1 MDQEKNMDEVLD
13 TFNDAGEESV
23 DDFIKQLEEK
33 EKDLHITVETS
44 IIEIEESF
52 DDHDDSEFSLLSTPS
67 IQLPTISMPTPKPV
81 SSAADAQVKEL
92 KATVARMEAERDEI
106 FKNNQRRAKDFE
118 AFKTRA
124 ERERT
129 ETFQNQI
136 GNLATLMLPALDN
149 LHRALDS
156 AEHLPGEKSES
167 FQNFYDGVGMV
178 SEQITEI
185 LNKMGIRPIATIGE
199 PFDPHFHEAVATEE
213 TDEYP
218 PNTISGELLRGYM
231 AGEKVIRH
239 SLVKVAQAAPG
250 AAPVSPSPATT
261 EQSVE
266 NFQPEPVQE
275 AANNTPETNKVDGF
289 ELEIFE
295 HGSD

>member
-13 TFNDAGEESV
+13 PLHDTGEESV

-44 IIEIEESF
+44 IIEIEASF
-52 DDHDDSEFSLLSTPS
+52 DDHDDSEFSLLSSPS
-67 IQLPTISMPTPKPV
+67 ISLPNISKPLAKPV
-81 SSAADAQVKEL
+81 RSATDAQVAEL

-178 SEQITEI
+178 SEQMAEI
-185 LNKMGIRPIATIGE
+185 LNKMGIRPIATVGE
-199 PFDPHFHEAVATEE
+199 PFDPHYHEAVATEE
-213 TDEYP
+213 TDQYP
-218 PNTISGELLRGYM
+218 PNTICGELLRGYM
-231 AGEKVIRH
+231 AGDKVIRH
-239 SLVKVAQAAPG
+239 SLVKVSQAAALSAATP
-250 AAPVSPSPATT
+250 APLAPVDQQST
-261 EQSVE
+261 ESSSHIDE
-266 NFQPEPVQE
+266 FG
-275 AANNTPETNKVDGF
+275 GF

>member
-1 MDQEKNMDEVLD
+1 MNKDEVLD
-13 TFNDAGEESV
+13 TFSDAGEESV

-52 DDHDDSEFSLLSTPS
+52 DDHDDSEFLKLPTPS
-67 IQLPTISMPTPKPV
+67 ISLPTISKPQPKV
-81 SSAADAQVKEL
+81 SSSVSDAQVAEL
-92 KATVARMEAERDEI
+92 KETIARMEAERDEI
-106 FKNNQRRAKDFE
+106 FKNNQRRSRDFE

-156 AEHLPGEKSES
+156 AEHLPDEKSES

-178 SEQITEI
+178 SEQISEI
-185 LNKMGIRPIATIGE
+185 LNKMGIRPIASVGE
-199 PFDPHFHEAVATEE
+199 PFDPHYHEAVATEE
-213 TDEYP
+213 SDEYP
-218 PNTISGELLRGYM
+218 PNTICGELLRGYM
-231 AGEKVIRH
+231 AGDKVIRH
-239 SLVKVAQAAPG
+239 SLVKVSQANAAAASAPSTPVPSLESFPTE
-250 AAPVSPSPATT
+250 ADQAPSQNSPQST
-261 EQSVE
+261 E
-266 NFQPEPVQE
+266 
-275 AANNTPETNKVDGF
+275 VDGF

-295 HGSD
+295 PGSN

>member
-1 MDQEKNMDEVLD
+1 MNKDEVLD
-13 TFNDAGEESV
+13 TFSDAGEESV

-44 IIEIEESF
+44 IIEIEASF
-52 DDHDDSEFSLLSTPS
+52 EDHDDSEFSKLPT
-67 IQLPTISMPTPKPV
+67 PTISLPSI
-81 SSAADAQVKEL
+81 SSPAKSATDSRISEL
-92 KATVARMEAERDEI
+92 RETIARMEAERDEI

-156 AEHLPGEKSES
+156 AENLPGEKSES

-178 SEQITEI
+178 SEQISEI
-185 LNKMGIRPIATIGE
+185 LNKMGIRPIETVGE
-199 PFDPHFHEAVATEE
+199 PFDPHFHEAVATES
-213 TDEYP
+213 TDEFP
-218 PNTISGELLRGYM
+218 PNTICGELLRGYM
-231 AGEKVIRH
+231 AGDKVIRH
-239 SLVKVAQAAPG
+239 SLVKVSQ
-250 AAPVSPSPATT
+250 ATT
-261 EQSVE
+261 PTTPASEPAITEPPPIEKQSKKDDFDV
-266 NFQPEPVQE
+266 
-275 AANNTPETNKVDGF
+275 F
-289 ELEIFE
+289 ELEIFD